1 MRSNTPVTPTHH
13 ETPPPPLLP
22 TTTTI
27 YTTCTPASQTRK
39 SHAPGCWSG
48 MVAQP
53 RYEADRPV
61 AGVTVRDAQF
71 FLIGHFISTKFSV
84 QQKNTY
90 NRLFNMTSS
99 YLFRLRTDII
109 SRLDQDSQFSLL
121 PATSVARGKKSS
133 LRHFVSGNM
142 RSSF

>member
-1 MRSNTPVTPTHH
+1 
-13 ETPPPPLLP
+13 
-22 TTTTI
+22 
-27 YTTCTPASQTRK
+27 
-39 SHAPGCWSG
+39 

-71 FLIGHFISTKFSV
+71 FLIGHFISPKFSV

-99 YLFRLRTDII
+99 YLFRLRTDIVGHFLQQAF
-109 SRLDQDSQFSLL
+109 SKFLRLL
-121 PATSVARGKKSS
+121 SS
-133 LRHFVSGNM
+133 N
-142 RSSF
+142 

>member
-1 MRSNTPVTPTHH
+1 
-13 ETPPPPLLP
+13 
-22 TTTTI
+22 
-27 YTTCTPASQTRK
+27 
-39 SHAPGCWSG
+39 

-109 SRLDQDSQFSLL
+109 SRLDQDSQLSLL

-133 LRHFVSGNM
+133 PPPLPRFQRTCTRTLGIYRYHYRYRLRCVPYRYFT
-142 RSSF
+142 